1 MSYAIAITHP
11 DSDTPDLDG
20 TFKIIYRCYEY
31 GLLLITLAGNIL
43 RIQPP
48 LTISEE
54 NLRKSY
60 AIIDQAITDY
70 ENGMIPDDVLAY
82 RNGW

>member
-1 MSYAIAITHP
+1 MV
-11 DSDTPDLDG
+11 
-20 TFKIIYRCYEY
+20 FRF
-31 GLLLITLAGNIL
+31 LLTRQVSGETCRV